1 MPCTMLWKAEC
12 GVDTISCMMMLI
24 TNPRTHHTYIRH
36 ALIYMHHHS
45 VLVTSIWVA
54 ISPSLC
60 RHHCAAITVP
70 PSLCRHYCAAAI
82 TADSA
87 SEKQQATP
95 AIPELGGGFLA
106 LMSRMCKEKYVQAIK
121 SIQSVSGGSSAGG
134 EQDQVIEYRF
144 GPRYFAEFGRQQIVL
159 SYFDSLGQPIDAS
172 ALEEAATEEQEVYA
186 VEGGGAADA
195 DADADAEEEEEG
207 AGDGDGADAEADGPA
222 RRRQLQD
229 LEVVP
234 LGRKRARK

>member
-1 MPCTMLWKAEC
+1 MPCTMLRRAEC
-12 GVDTISCMMMLI
+12 VVDTISCMMMLI
-24 TNPRTHHTYIRH
+24 TNPRTHHTYLRH
-36 ALIYMHHHS
+36 PLIYMHHHS
-45 VLVTSIWVA
+45 VHVTSVWVA
-54 ISPSLC
+54 MSPN
-60 RHHCAAITVP
+60 
-70 PSLCRHYCAAAI
+70 HYCAAI

-121 SIQSVSGGSSAGG
+121 SIQSVSGSGAGG

-195 DADADAEEEEEG
+195 EEEEEEEG

>member
-1 MPCTMLWKAEC
+1 MLWRAEC
-12 GVDTISCMMMLI
+12 RVNTVSCMLILI
-24 TNPRTHHTYIRH
+24 TNPRTHHTYLRH
-36 ALIYMHHHS
+36 PRIYMHHHS
-45 VLVTSIWVA
+45 LPVLHVSYVTMSPYVA
-54 ISPSLC
+54 
-60 RHHCAAITVP
+60 AP
-70 PSLCRHYCAAAI
+70 PT

-106 LMSRMCKEKYVQAIK
+106 LMARLCKEKYVQAVK
-121 SIQSVSGGSSAGG
+121 SIQNVSGGSSSAGGG

-172 ALEEAATEEQEVYA
+172 ALEEAAKEELEVYA
-186 VEGGGAADA
+186 VEGEGEGA
-195 DADADAEEEEEG
+195 AEEEEGDG
-207 AGDGDGADAEADGPA
+207 AGDGSDAERAGG
-222 RRRQLQD
+222 RQQLQLQD